1 MMWQLVAG
9 AFAML
14 VLSAIFILWPR
25 KANARNNQTPAQ
37 LFEERLQ
44 LLALARDSGELA
56 EQDFATAAAELKQ
69 QFLEQEQHAIRY
81 QQPKNRAVFHLSLLA
96 LTAVIVV
103 AVYSQTGHYRQLNDW
118 ELAQQNLASYGQ
130 RALLGEGEPM
140 GEQEMQLF
148 SLALRTK
155 LANEGDDA
163 VAWML
168 LGRVWMTLGMLDEA
182 VESFERSLKM
192 MPERTPLLISYSQAL
207 IMLGGDYNLA
217 KAGQSVARVL
227 MREPENIDAISL
239 MALIAYER
247 GDNEQARAAW
257 QILAERL
264 DADDPRLAVVQE
276 RLTELGASSPQV
288 ATATDNNGTSDT
300 STAPVTQRSITI
312 TLQVDAQLKI
322 AHPDAMLFVFA
333 RAIGGPPLPVAAKRM
348 PLPSGEIQI
357 TLTEDDAMQAGWD
370 LMQTNKVEVVAR
382 MSVSGTVERSAQD
395 VETVSAQLDLAQPHQ
410 TIALTLEPQYVE

>member
-56 EQDFATAAAELKQ
+56 EQDFTTAAAELKQ
-69 QFLEQEQHAIRY
+69 QFLEQEQQAIRY
-81 QQPKNRAVFHLSLLA
+81 QQPKHRAVFHLSLVA

-103 AVYSQTGHYRQLNDW
+103 AVYSQNGHYRELSDW

-155 LANEGDDA
+155 LADDGDDA

-168 LGRVWMTLGMLDEA
+168 LGRVWMTLGMLEEA

-276 RLTELGASSPQV
+276 RLTELGASAQSVNP
-288 ATATDNNGTSDT
+288 ADNIADKP
-300 STAPVTQRSITI
+300 AAQRSITV
-312 TLQVDAQLKI
+312 TVQVAEQLKI

-333 RAIGGPPLPVAAKRM
+333 RAIGGPPLPVAAKRL
-348 PLPSGEIQI
+348 PLTSGEVQI
-357 TLTEDDAMQAGWD
+357 ILTEHDAMQPGWD
-370 LMQTNKVEVVAR
+370 LMQANQVEVVAR
-382 MSVSGTVERSAQD
+382 MFVSGTVERSAQD
-395 VETVSAQLDLAQPHQ
+395 VEAVSEQLDLAQPHQ
-410 TIALTLEPQYVE
+410 AIQLTLEP